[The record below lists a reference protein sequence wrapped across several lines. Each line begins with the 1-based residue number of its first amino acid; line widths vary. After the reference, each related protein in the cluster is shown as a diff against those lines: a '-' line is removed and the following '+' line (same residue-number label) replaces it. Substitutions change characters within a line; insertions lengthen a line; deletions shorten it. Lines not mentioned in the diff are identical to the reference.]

1 MNVNSEY
8 LRCRVISTA
17 HLSAEDNALLDEI
30 TTREVGNGEWVH
42 YIGGGYLLRLT
53 ACTSPVLR
61 LKEAGL
67 SKEARRVIASLIRSD
82 ALEILIFE
90 SGAPDVEGFTTSSW

>member
-17 HLSAEDNALLDEI
+17 HLCAEDNALLDEI

-82 ALEILIFE
+82 ALGILIFE
-90 SGAPDVEGFTTSSW
+90 SGAPEVEGFTTYSW

>member
-8 LRCRVISTA
+8 LRCRIISTA

-90 SGAPDVEGFTTSSW
+90 SGAPEVEGFTTYSW

>member
-90 SGAPDVEGFTTSSW
+90 SGAPEVEGFTTYSW

>member
-1 MNVNSEY
+1 MSGHSEY

-53 ACTSPVLR
+53 ACTVPVLR

-67 SKEARRVIASLIRSD
+67 SKEARRVIASLMRSD
-82 ALEILIFE
+82 AVEILIFE
-90 SGAPDVEGFTTSSW
+90 SGAP

>member
-8 LRCRVISTA
+8 LRCRVISPA

-30 TTREVGNGEWVH
+30 TTREVGNGEWIH

-67 SKEARRVIASLIRSD
+67 SKEARRVIASLISSD
-82 ALEILIFE
+82 ALGILIFE
-90 SGAPDVEGFTTSSW
+90 SGAPEVEGFTTYSW